1 LSVMY
6 FWKIVPIRLLWLSN
20 LFILVGGGV
29 AVSGMMFYAIGSD
42 VTTDA
47 NRATMFL
54 FGASAV
60 FLAELI
66 APSLTAFLMA
76 SSPWIP
82 LVSGLGVIA
91 LGVIP
96 ALFISETLHLRPSAK
111 DLTEEVAPE
120 SDSSRS
126 IHSRK
131 STGFFSLLKSQA
143 TDALKRIRE
152 STSVLHSL
160 PVLLLLV
167 PFITTPFGPQSTELS
182 LRFISKRFSWNLAQT
197 NLILSLRA
205 VVNLILLL
213 AILPG
218 TSYYLTEHLH
228 FSSKEKDLHLG
239 RVSAILLVIGSL
251 LVGWSP
257 NIVLT
262 ISGLVVTTLGTGF
275 VSLVRALIT
284 TLVDKEHVGRL
295 YAAIAVVETTTALLA
310 GPTVAGLYSLALKL
324 KGWWIGLPFFGIA
337 TIYLMG
343 GLAIWCFGF
352 LKKTQEE
359 MPHGDEERE
368 TLVGETLFLEG
379 DTADEGFISLI

>member
-1 LSVMY
+1 
-6 FWKIVPIRLLWLSN
+6 
-20 LFILVGGGV
+20 
-29 AVSGMMFYAIGSD
+29 
-42 VTTDA
+42 
-47 NRATMFL
+47 MFL

-60 FLAELI
+60 FVAELI

-76 SSPWIP
+76 RTPWIP
-82 LVSGLGVIA
+82 LIGGLGVIA

-111 DLTEEVAPE
+111 NRTGEVATE
-120 SDSSRS
+120 SDSEGS

-131 STGFFSLLKSQA
+131 STNFFSLLKIQA

-167 PFITTPFGPQSTELS
+167 PFITSPFGRQSTDLS
-182 LRFISKRFSWNLAQT
+182 LRFISKRFSWKLSQT
-197 NLILSLRA
+197 NLILTLRA
-205 VVNLILLL
+205 VVNLVLLL

-218 TSYYLTEHLH
+218 TSYYLTERLH
-228 FSSKEKDLHLG
+228 FSSKEKDLSLA
-239 RVSAILLVIGSL
+239 RVSAILPVIGSL
-251 LVGWSP
+251 LVGLSP

-262 ISGLVVTTLGTGF
+262 ISGLVIITLGTGF
-275 VSLVRALIT
+275 ISLVRALIT

-324 KGWWIGLPFFGIA
+324 KGPWIGLPFFGIA
-337 TIYLMG
+337 AICFIG
-343 GLAIWCFGF
+343 GLAVWCFGF
-352 LKKTQEE
+352 LKKPQEE
-359 MPHGDEERE
+359 MPYGDEDRE
-368 TLVGETLFLEG
+368 TLVGETMFLEG
-379 DTADEGFISLI
+379 DTVDEGFINLI